1 VPLGARIPAVRG
13 RPRRYLALVIA
24 AGLGIAAHGVL
35 SVTTLRTERTERESR
50 SYDAALWRLDLAVIA
65 LLSLEQARPPEQFR
79 PARVTEDTERPPPLL
94 EPPGEVFKL
103 YFEWS
108 PSQGYVS
115 PSFPDADS
123 MNLAISRGWTRGE
136 KQRETSRLLMQ
147 LDEWQPEDSLETLI
161 NQPGPPGSTPIG
173 EFQRRVTAVHA
184 ARQRAAARSRSASIS
199 GSQPQPFKPYFVR
212 GLPDG
217 ELEFE
222 LFFLRPTQF
231 DGQGRVPDEARIQG
245 LWVDWPRFEDSL
257 RRELDQIPGA
267 ADSQLVPLAMRPEAP
282 ESRWL
287 ASLPM
292 TLELPTVGG
301 WPDWTPTRRM
311 LVISWMALLSS
322 LAAALFALR
331 AAWELSERR
340 GRFVSSV
347 THELRTPLT
356 TFNLYTEMLA
366 GGLIREEDK
375 RQEYMETLRDEA
387 QRLSRVVENVL
398 LYARVEGRR
407 TGIEAEVLSA
417 QELVEEQQVL
427 LERRAREA
435 GVRLEVHGLEDLNRD
450 QRVRADA
457 SAVGQI
463 LGNLVDN
470 AAKYALRGALAEP
483 DSPAGVVELHVK
495 HDRNWLT
502 LIVGDRGPGV
512 PDADR
517 DRIFEPFERA
527 AGDRAGEIPGVGLG
541 LALSR
546 GLAQAL
552 GGELE
557 LVEGPASGANFA
569 LRLRRA

>member
-1 VPLGARIPAVRG
+1 
-13 RPRRYLALVIA
+13 LALVIA
-24 AGLGIAAHGVL
+24 TGLGIAAHGAL
-35 SVTTLRTERTERESR
+35 SLATLRTEQAERESR

-79 PARVTEDTERPPPLL
+79 PSRITEDTDRPPPLL
-94 EPPGEVFKL
+94 EPPGEVFKM

-115 PSFPDADS
+115 PSFPDAES

-147 LDEWQPEDSLETLI
+147 LAEWQPGNSFEVLI
-161 NQPGPPGSTPIG
+161 HQPAPGGSTPIG

-199 GSQPQPFKPYFVR
+199 GQQPQPFKPYFVR

-222 LFFLRPTQF
+222 LFFLRPTVF
-231 DGQGRVPDEARIQG
+231 DGGDDAPEETRIQG
-245 LWVDWPRFEDSL
+245 LWVDWPVFEDSL
-257 RRELDQIPGA
+257 RRELDQTPGA
-267 ADSQLVPLAMRPEAP
+267 SDSQLLPLAMRPDAP

-292 TLELPTVGG
+292 TLELPSIGG
-301 WPDWTPTRRM
+301 WPDWTATRRM
-311 LVISWMALLSS
+311 LVISWLALLSS

-366 GGLIREEDK
+366 SGLIREEDQ
-375 RQEYMETLRDEA
+375 RQEYLTTLRDEA

-398 LYARVEGRR
+398 LYARVEGRK

-417 QELVEEQQVL
+417 QELVEEQLAL
-427 LERRAREA
+427 LERRAGEA
-435 GVRLEVHGLEDLNRD
+435 GVRLDVHGMDALGRD
-450 QRVRADA
+450 QWVRADA

-463 LGNLVDN
+463 LGNIVDN
-470 AAKYALRGALAEP
+470 AAKYALRGASTES
-483 DSPAGVVELHVK
+483 DSPARCVELHIEV
-495 HDRNWLT
+495 DRHWLT
-502 LIVGDRGPGV
+502 LTVGDHGPGV
-512 PDADR
+512 PAADR
-517 DRIFEPFERA
+517 ARIFEPFERA
-527 AGDRAGEIPGVGLG
+527 AGERAGEIPGVGLG

-557 LVEGPASGANFA
+557 WVEGPAPGANFA

>member
-1 VPLGARIPAVRG
+1 MPLSPRIPSVRG

-24 AGLGIAAHGVL
+24 AGLGIAAHGAL
-35 SVTTLRTERTERESR
+35 SLTTLRTERAERESR

-79 PARVTEDTERPPPLL
+79 PARITADTERPPPLL
-94 EPPGEVFKL
+94 EPPGEIFKL

-108 PSQGYVS
+108 PSAGYSS
-115 PSFPDADS
+115 PSFSETDS
-123 MNLAISRGWTRGE
+123 MNLAASRGWTRVE
-136 KQRETSRLLMQ
+136 IQRETLRLLK
-147 LDEWQPEDSLETLI
+147 LLEEWQPGDALETRVQ
-161 NQPGPPGSTPIG
+161 QPGAPSSTPVG
-173 EFQRRVTAVHA
+173 EFQRRVTAVHT
-184 ARQRAAARSRSASIS
+184 ARQRATARSRSASIS
-199 GSQPQPFKPYFVR
+199 SSQQQPFKPYFVR
-212 GLPDG
+212 GLPSG
-217 ELEFE
+217 ELKFE
-222 LFFLRPTQF
+222 LLFLRPTQF
-231 DGQGRVPDEARIQG
+231 EGQNGAPDETRIQG
-245 LWVDWPRFEDSL
+245 LWVDWPIFEESL
-257 RRELDQIPGA
+257 RRELAQIPGGA
-267 ADSQLVPLAMRPEAP
+267 TSQLVPLAMQPDAP
-282 ESRWL
+282 ESRWM

-292 TLELPTVGG
+292 ALELPVAGG

-311 LVISWMALLSS
+311 LGISWVALLSS
-322 LAAALFALR
+322 LGAALFALR

-366 GGLIREEDK
+366 GGLIRDEDK
-375 RQEYMETLRDEA
+375 RQEYLETLRDEA

-407 TGIEAEVLSA
+407 TGIETTVQSA

-435 GVRLEVHGLEDLNRD
+435 GLRLEVHGIEELQRD

-457 SAVGQI
+457 GAVGQI
-463 LGNLVDN
+463 LGNLIDN
-470 AAKYALRGALAEP
+470 AAKYALRN
-483 DSPAGVVELHVK
+483 SPVEGDAPVAVVELHVH
-495 HDRNWLT
+495 HDRNGLKLT
-502 LIVGDRGPGV
+502 IGDHGPGI

-517 DRIFEPFERA
+517 GRIFEPFERA

-541 LALSR
+541 LALSK
-546 GLAQAL
+546 GLAQAI

-557 LVEGPASGANFA
+557 LQDGPAPGANFA
-569 LRLRRA
+569 LRLRCA